1 MINTNKEQEL
11 KDLFNSRFDQLDE
24 KVTQLNTNLKVMKVD
39 LIWIKWILGLSGSL
53 IIVLLSVNIF
63 REFYSLTQVN

>member
-1 MINTNKEQEL
+1 MNINKEQKLEEII
-11 KDLFNSRFDQLDE
+11 NSRFDQLDE
-24 KVTQLNTNLKVMKVD
+24 KVTQLNTDLKVMKVD
-39 LIWIKWILGLSGSL
+39 LISIKWILGLSGSL